1 VHGHI
6 RVWYLILRIRRSRF
20 IIKRLWE
27 GRGIVEGVS
36 LVCRER
42 KRVEGRGGNEE
53 GMQFNIADGNSYL
66 LGI

>member
-1 VHGHI
+1 
-6 RVWYLILRIRRSRF
+6 
-20 IIKRLWE
+20 
-27 GRGIVEGVS
+27 VEGVS